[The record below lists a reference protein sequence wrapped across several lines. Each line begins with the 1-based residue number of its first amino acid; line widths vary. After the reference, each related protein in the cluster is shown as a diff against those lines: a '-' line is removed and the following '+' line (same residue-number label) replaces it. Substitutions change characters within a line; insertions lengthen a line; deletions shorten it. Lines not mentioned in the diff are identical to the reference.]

1 MKATNEVITMQ
12 KMWHK
17 HLLRVHYKATDQM
30 GVVHHA
36 NYISWFEMG
45 RTEMMRHLGIAYR
58 DMEALGLLLP
68 VLDVKVKYHKPAH
81 YDDCVA
87 VYTTLTEFSPIR
99 LTFNYEIRRVSE
111 GECQHHENEQLTE
124 PEGELLTSGQTVH
137 MWLNNKWKPARLN
150 KVAPEVYDELKKIV
164 AIKK

>member
-1 MKATNEVITMQ
+1 MKQKNEVTTLG
-12 KMWHK
+12 KLWHR

-58 DMEALGLLLP
+58 DMEDLGLLLP

-87 VYTTLTEFSPIR
+87 IYTRLTEFSPIR
-99 LTFNYEIRRVSE
+99 LTFNYEVRRVQEKDCQPSE
-111 GECQHHENEQLTE
+111 REQLIK

-137 MWLNNKWKPARLN
+137 MWLNKQWKPARLN
-150 KVAPEVYDELKKIV
+150 RVAPEVYDMLKEIV
-164 AIKK
+164 NR

>member
-1 MKATNEVITMQ
+1 MKQKNEVTTLG
-12 KMWHK
+12 KLWHR

-58 DMEALGLLLP
+58 DMEDLGLLLP

-87 VYTTLTEFSPIR
+87 IYTRLTEFSPIR
-99 LTFNYEIRRVSE
+99 LTFNYEVRRVQEKDCQPSE
-111 GECQHHENEQLTE
+111 REQLIK

-137 MWLNNKWKPARLN
+137 MWLNKQWKPARLN
-150 KVAPEVYDELKKIV
+150 RVAPEVYDLLKEIV
-164 AIKK
+164 NR

>member
-1 MKATNEVITMQ
+1 MTKL
-12 KMWHK
+12 WHQ

-58 DMEALGLLLP
+58 EMEDLGLLLP

-87 VYTTLTEFSPIR
+87 VYTTLEEFSPIR
-99 LTFNYEIRRVSE
+99 LTFKYEVRRVSE
-111 GECQHHENEQLTE
+111 ADFKENESQLMRERT
-124 PEGELLTSGQTVH
+124 GELLTSGQTVH
-137 MWLNNKWKPARLN
+137 MWLNKKWRPARLN
-150 KVAPEVYDELKKIV
+150 KTAPEVYEKI
-164 AIKK
+164 KQTLFND

>member
-1 MKATNEVITMQ
+1 MTKL
-12 KMWHK
+12 WHQ

-58 DMEALGLLLP
+58 EMEDLGLLLP

-87 VYTTLTEFSPIR
+87 VYTTLEEFSPIR
-99 LTFNYEIRRVSE
+99 LTFKYEVRRVSE
-111 GECQHHENEQLTE
+111 ADFKENESQLMRERT
-124 PEGELLTSGQTVH
+124 GELVTSRQTVT
-137 MWLNNKWKPARLN
+137 
-150 KVAPEVYDELKKIV
+150 
-164 AIKK
+164 

>member
-1 MKATNEVITMQ
+1 MTKL
-12 KMWHK
+12 WHQ

-58 DMEALGLLLP
+58 EMEDLGLLLP

-87 VYTTLTEFSPIR
+87 VYTTLEEFSPIR
-99 LTFNYEIRRVSE
+99 LTFKYEVRRVSE
-111 GECQHHENEQLTE
+111 ADFKENESQLMRERT
-124 PEGELLTSGQTVH
+124 GELLTSGQTVH
-137 MWLNNKWKPARLN
+137 MWLNKKWRPARLN
-150 KVAPEVYDELKKIV
+150 KKAPEVYEN
-164 AIKK
+164 IKQTLFND

>member
-1 MKATNEVITMQ
+1 MGELNNL
-12 KMWHK
+12 WHQ

-58 DMEALGLLLP
+58 EMEELGLLLP

-87 VYTTLTEFSPIR
+87 VYTTLEEFSPIR
-99 LTFNYEIRRVSE
+99 LTFNYEVRRVSE
-111 GECQHHENEQLTE
+111 ADFKEKESQLMRE
-124 PEGELLTSGQTVH
+124 RAGELLTSGQTVH
-137 MWLNNKWKPARLN
+137 MWLNKKWRPARLN
-150 KVAPEVYDELKKIV
+150 KTAPEVYEKI
-164 AIKK
+164 KQTLFND